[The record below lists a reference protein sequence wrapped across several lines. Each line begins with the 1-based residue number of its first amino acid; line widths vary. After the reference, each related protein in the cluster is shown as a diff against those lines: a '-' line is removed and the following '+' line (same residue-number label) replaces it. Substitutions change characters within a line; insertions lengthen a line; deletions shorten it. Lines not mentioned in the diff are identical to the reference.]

1 MEILDVKSKISKMK
15 ELFEMG
21 LTADWGRLRKELR
34 AWMEMK
40 RDKSSNLNN
49 REEKGLKNKQILSDL
64 WDNIK
69 QSNMNVIREPN
80 EIEKKN

>member
-1 MEILDVKSKISKMK
+1 MEILYVKSKISTME

-34 AWMEMK
+34 AWMEIE
-40 RDKSSNLNN
+40 RDKSSNLSN
-49 REEKGLKNKQILSDL
+49 REEKRLKNKQILSDL

-69 QSNMNVIREPN
+69 
-80 EIEKKN
+80 

>member
-1 MEILDVKSKISKMK
+1 MEILYVKSKISKME

-34 AWMEMK
+34 AWMEME

-49 REEKGLKNKQILSDL
+49 REEKRLKNKQILSDL

-69 QSNMNVIREPN
+69 
-80 EIEKKN
+80 

>member
-34 AWMEMK
+34 A
-40 RDKSSNLNN
+40 
-49 REEKGLKNKQILSDL
+49 
-64 WDNIK
+64 
-69 QSNMNVIREPN
+69 
-80 EIEKKN
+80 